1 MARRGVLTP
10 MAMGLGAMAV
20 VLGTVAPAG
29 ALPAAANPG
38 RSRAVLVAVTTTTV
52 QPPTTTVPASTTTST
67 VPTATSTVPTTTS
80 TVPTTTTTTPTTTT
94 TLAPT
99 HTSSQTPWALIGVI
113 VALVAAIV
121 LVALLLRSRKKRG
134 IEDDW
139 HRAVVPALSD
149 AQLARQSLLSGNAVS
164 DDAQL
169 RGAVD
174 VQVEKAASAL
184 EHTVSAAPDP
194 QAGALANSVATA
206 LRGLAFAIE
215 ADRLLHHGASPPSG
229 LQLAQ
234 ADEARR
240 ARNTEL
246 STALARLST
255 RIGSKPSR

>member
-1 MARRGVLTP
+1 
-10 MAMGLGAMAV
+10 
-20 VLGTVAPAG
+20 
-29 ALPAAANPG
+29 
-38 RSRAVLVAVTTTTV
+38 
-52 QPPTTTVPASTTTST
+52 
-67 VPTATSTVPTTTS
+67 
-80 TVPTTTTTTPTTTT
+80 
-94 TLAPT
+94 
-99 HTSSQTPWALIGVI
+99 
-113 VALVAAIV
+113 LVAAIV

-134 IEDDW
+134 LEEDW

-169 RGAVD
+169 RGAVE

-194 QAGALANSVATA
+194 QAAALATSAATA

-246 STALARLST
+246 STALARLSA

>member
-1 MARRGVLTP
+1 MTRRGVLTP
-10 MAMGLGAMAV
+10 VTIGLGAMAV

-29 ALPAAANPG
+29 GLADAANPG
-38 RSRAVLVAVTTTTV
+38 RARVVLAAVTTTTI
-52 QPPTTTVPASTTTST
+52 QPPTTTVPATTTT
-67 VPTATSTVPTTTS
+67 
-80 TVPTTTTTTPTTTT
+80 TVPTTTTTVPTTTTTVPTTTTTAPTTTT

-99 HTSSQTPWALIGVI
+99 HSSSQTPWALIGVI
-113 VALVAAIV
+113 IALVAAIV
-121 LVALLLRSRKKRG
+121 LVALLLRSRKRRG
-134 IEDDW
+134 LEDDW

-149 AQLARQSLLSGNAVS
+149 AQLARQSLVSGNAVS

-169 RGAVD
+169 RGAVE

-184 EHTVSAAPDP
+184 EHTTSAAPDP
-194 QAGALANSVATA
+194 QAAALATSAATA

-246 STALARLST
+246 STALARLSA

>member
-1 MARRGVLTP
+1 MTRRGVLTP
-10 MAMGLGAMAV
+10 VAVGLGAMAV

-29 ALPAAANPG
+29 GMAAAASPG
-38 RSRAVLVAVTTTTV
+38 RPPGVLVAVTTTTT
-52 QPPTTTVPASTTTST
+52 PPSTTTIPPSTTTVPTT
-67 VPTATSTVPTTTS
+67 TSTVPTTTS
-80 TVPTTTTTTPTTTT
+80 TVPTTTSTAPTTTT

-99 HTSSQTPWALIGVI
+99 HTSTQTPWALIAVI
-113 VALVAAIV
+113 IVLVAAIV

-134 IEDDW
+134 VEEAW
-139 HRAVVPALSD
+139 HSAVVPALSD

-169 RGAVD
+169 RGAVE

-194 QAGALANSVATA
+194 QAAALATSAATA
-206 LRGLAFAIE
+206 MRGLAFAIE

-246 STALARLST
+246 STALARLSA

>member
-1 MARRGVLTP
+1 MTRRRVLTP
-10 MAMGLGAMAV
+10 VAMCLGAMAV
-20 VLGTVAPAG
+20 VLGTVAPAE
-29 ALPAAANPG
+29 ALPAANPG

-67 VPTATSTVPTTTS
+67 VPTTTSTEPATTS

-194 QAGALANSVATA
+194 QAAALASSVATA

-246 STALARLST
+246 STALARLSA